1 MSIDDN
7 LTFSKLSLVKSE
19 FRSDTLLLV
28 LNFTLADLLKM
39 QSISW
44 RNFIKVF
51 YMNNNLGRIL
61 SSLKKCNKEMYVFES
76 IMCSCWPFQ

>member
-39 QSISW
+39 Q
-44 RNFIKVF
+44 
-51 YMNNNLGRIL
+51 
-61 SSLKKCNKEMYVFES
+61 
-76 IMCSCWPFQ
+76 